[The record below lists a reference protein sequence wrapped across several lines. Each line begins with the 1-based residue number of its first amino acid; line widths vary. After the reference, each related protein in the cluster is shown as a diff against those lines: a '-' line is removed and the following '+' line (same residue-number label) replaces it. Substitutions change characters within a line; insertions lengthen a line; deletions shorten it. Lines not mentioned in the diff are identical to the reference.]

1 MGPPPGCPV
10 VLVVDDEQV
19 VRDVT
24 SLLLE
29 DAGFRVVTAET
40 GAAALVA
47 AEGEPMLDVAL
58 IDVMLPDQSGG
69 DVGRE
74 LRARRPDLP
83 IVMASGYDELTA
95 ADRVGDLP
103 GARYIRKPYA
113 AAELAELLVAAIDAA
128 G

>member
-1 MGPPPGCPV
+1 MGPPPCPV

-47 AEGEPMLDVAL
+47 AEGEPTLDVAL

-103 GARYIRKPYA
+103 GARYLRKPYA
-113 AAELAELLVAAIDAA
+113 AAELADMLVAAIAAA